1 MDYLTTIAF
10 YVSTEALREDV
21 IKKLREAKKYIIE
34 WGNYYNCEFK
44 KDGGEVSGNK
54 LVEYFDD
61 VIVFVEENT
70 NNNGYDCIS
79 FKDLGN
85 YGVSDREANDLE
97 SGEIDFTNSIDIITP
112 YEGKVDCIRIQMNV
126 PSLYVAD
133 IIDNIMS
140 YEGLDISGDMYDITG
155 DYGEFL
161 V

>member
-61 VIVFVEENT
+61 GEVEHITFLKNNYLKFLVIKSEEGDDEGQT
-70 NNNGYDCIS
+70 FGD
-79 FKDLGN
+79 KDETWGL
-85 YGVSDREANDLE
+85 NDLSITISYNNDFMVMNGKINSDFNKMEGQWE
-97 SGEIDFTNSIDIITP
+97 SQQGYS
-112 YEGKVDCIRIQMNV
+112 GKWSGYLIRNEV
-126 PSLYVAD
+126 ED
-133 IIDNIMS
+133 
-140 YEGLDISGDMYDITG
+140 
-155 DYGEFL
+155 
-161 V
+161 